1 MPGWAQRGAA
11 AEFNLVEVA
20 NEHVLVAMGDSV
32 VVTDL
37 VSDSPARARR
47 RTGSHWVNAVA
58 GSSCLVARLVP
69 SSAEH
74 RAGGFDVL
82 TLNLTQSEALDLIAV
97 LVQYKEKY
105 VWMELWW
112 PAPCTHPSDR

>member
-47 RTGSHWVNAVA
+47 RTG
-58 GSSCLVARLVP
+58 
-69 SSAEH
+69 
-74 RAGGFDVL
+74 
-82 TLNLTQSEALDLIAV
+82 LNLTQSEALDLIAV

>member
-37 VSDSPARARR
+37 V
-47 RTGSHWVNAVA
+47 
-58 GSSCLVARLVP
+58 
-69 SSAEH
+69 
-74 RAGGFDVL
+74 
-82 TLNLTQSEALDLIAV
+82 LNLTQSEALDLIAV

-105 VWMELWW
+105 VWMELVVAGAVHAPERPLI
-112 PAPCTHPSDR
+112 PAIRFNLLACPDANAERDFRFLFVACSAL

>member
-37 VSDSPARARR
+37 VSDRAQPVLGGGRGL
-47 RTGSHWVNAVA
+47 TG
-58 GSSCLVARLVP
+58 
-69 SSAEH
+69 
-74 RAGGFDVL
+74 
-82 TLNLTQSEALDLIAV
+82 
-97 LVQYKEKY
+97 
-105 VWMELWW
+105 
-112 PAPCTHPSDR
+112 